1 LEIAHD
7 PSQAS
12 SEPNEALINGKKL
25 VDLIPSC
32 VINTFNYFTFNC
44 FTFVE
49 VASLTF
55 VEVNGIAPADKN
67 WFNVFVITSGA
78 TRCSS
83 SQGVAHWRS
92 ASSLSLVCRNNGLI
106 VGGIDCL
113 ERQRPSC

>member
-32 VINTFNYFTFNC
+32 VINTFNY